1 MPISI
6 QIISKLWF
14 EEGLELQPDMQLTK
28 LVLQKIL
35 VTLNALLSPIDKSRS
50 QLGRNLSEFCMQR
63 SLKVRPWACT
73 CTYMR
78 WDQKPFLDKALFSG
92 KHGIFINC
100 SKRFI
105 QHEGQRFFLNQVE
118 ANLFEL
124 KAKLYIQIYN
134 IQYKYTKSPR
144 FLEDLVLWK
153 GNISRSRHIVV
164 GGWVE

>member
-6 QIISKLWF
+6 QIISELWF
-14 EEGLELQPDMQLTK
+14 EEGLEIQPDMQLTK

-50 QLGRNLSEFCMQR
+50 QLGRNLTEFCMQR

-73 CTYMR
+73 WTYMR
-78 WDQKPFLDKALFSG
+78 WDQKPFLDKSLFSG

-105 QHEGQRFFLNQVE
+105 QHQGQRFFLNQVE

-124 KAKLYIQIYN
+124 RAKLYIQYTIQIY
-134 IQYKYTKSPR
+134 QKSPVPR
-144 FLEDLVLWK
+144 RPGSLKRKYFQIK
-153 GNISRSRHIVV
+153 AHR
-164 GGWVE
+164 GGWMGGVK